1 MPDPKQTASKTVL
14 VVDDDLD
21 FLAQTSAQLEALG
34 YRVVTAESLAQA
46 EEALAAGRPDA
57 AVIDLMMEE
66 TDAGFT
72 LAYRIKKLDPAIPV
86 VMVTAVTS
94 ETGLGF
100 DAATDEERAWI
111 KADAILDKPVRIEQL
126 VSEIERAR

>member
-1 MPDPKQTASKTVL
+1 MSDPDTPKTVL

-46 EEALAAGRPDA
+46 EEVLAAGRPDA

-100 DAATDEERAWI
+100 DAATGEERAWI
-111 KADAILDKPVRIEQL
+111 KADAILDKPIRIEQL
-126 VSEIERAR
+126 VREIERAR